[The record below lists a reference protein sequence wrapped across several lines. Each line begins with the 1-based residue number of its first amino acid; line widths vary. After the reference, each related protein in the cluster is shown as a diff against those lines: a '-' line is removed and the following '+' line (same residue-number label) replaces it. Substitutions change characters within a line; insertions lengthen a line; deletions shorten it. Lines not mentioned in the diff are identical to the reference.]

1 MNINKSFFKLTIFR
15 LNAAVISI
23 GIATRTE
30 NIPLDDTAI
39 ASGAP
44 NFLKTMELQHI
55 LYEKRFQ
62 NPKRTRGLH

>member
-1 MNINKSFFKLTIFR
+1 MAFFKLTIFR

-30 NIPLDDTAI
+30 KIPVDDTAI

-44 NFLKTMELQHI
+44 NFFKNNGTTAYTVWKAVPKPQKNSWII
-55 LYEKRFQ
+55 LNF
-62 NPKRTRGLH
+62 